1 METHPETHSQYK
13 TSRQRKK
20 MNKLSKERNIRLDSE
35 TLIVYENIVM
45 NVTTTEEG
53 NDLSVRCY

>member
-1 METHPETHSQYK
+1 MNQ
-13 TSRQRKK
+13 RQRKK